1 MARKLTTAFRTFCLQ
16 SSADVLTQAFIPTGL
31 QQNENYGLLI
41 TRVEFLLDPTVLKAW
56 ANADISMNI
65 SLHRSHLTSLAL
77 THTDSKSIAQWTFA
91 VTAQTSSVD
100 AYIPGSFVWIPPA
113 NLVIADEE
121 MTLSMFS
128 IATGQKNYL
137 SAVVY
142 AERTVLTPGQV
153 IQLRA
158 L

>member
-1 MARKLTTAFRTFCLQ
+1 MARKLTTALRGFVLQ
-16 SSADVLTQAFIPTGL
+16 SAADVLGQTFIPTGL
-31 QQNENYGLLI
+31 RQEENFGLLI
-41 TRVEFLLDPTVLKAW
+41 TRVEFTLSATELKAW
-56 ANADISMNI
+56 ANADIAIFI
-65 SLHRSHLTSLAL
+65 SLHRGHQTTLIMD
-77 THTDSKSIAQWTFA
+77 HRDYKSITHWTFGI
-91 VTAQTSSVD
+91 TAQTSSVD
-100 AYIPGSFVWIPPA
+100 ILIPGTFTWTPPA

-121 MTLSMFS
+121 MTLSIYS
-128 IATGQKNYL
+128 VATGQKNLL